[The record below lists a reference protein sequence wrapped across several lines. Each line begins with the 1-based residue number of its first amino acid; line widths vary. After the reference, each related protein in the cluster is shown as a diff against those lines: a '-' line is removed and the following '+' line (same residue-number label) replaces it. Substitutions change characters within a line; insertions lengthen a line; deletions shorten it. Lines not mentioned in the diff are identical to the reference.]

1 MKSSF
6 QDNALGMFLSNFLK
20 WFTFTFDRFDAT
32 TAGIATKDWGSSGNS
47 SSKRDQ
53 QLVFL
58 QWELDKPFTPNTD
71 ITSSM
76 YLKFL

>member
-32 TAGIATKDWGSSGNS
+32 TAGIATKD
-47 SSKRDQ
+47 
-53 QLVFL
+53 
-58 QWELDKPFTPNTD
+58 
-71 ITSSM
+71 
-76 YLKFL
+76 